1 MEKYIIKEINNE
13 YYNFYKLAEDESI
26 LKMIKNIRDSEFII
40 EKIDVS
46 EDVERD
52 MKNDINGKYKIQE
65 LINQYDYI
73 ESYASKY
80 NDVTVSIWGDYNLN
94 RHMIQFCLGSN
105 QAILATPDSSLEL
118 SEFVKKVD

>member
-94 RHMIQFCLGSN
+94 RHMIQFCLGTN
-105 QAILATPDSSLEL
+105 QTILATTDSSLEL